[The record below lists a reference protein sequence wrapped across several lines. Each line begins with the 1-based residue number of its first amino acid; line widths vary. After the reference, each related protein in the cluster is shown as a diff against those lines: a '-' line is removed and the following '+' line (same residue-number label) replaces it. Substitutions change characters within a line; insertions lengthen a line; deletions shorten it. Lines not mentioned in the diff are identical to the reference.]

1 VSVTQHAE
9 FKDEESTLEAIELT
23 GQKLK
28 GVPIIAQLTEAEKN
42 HAARPSSTPSQ
53 LYLRLHSIT
62 PVECSRCC
70 ELVLRKNVYGQH
82 PRSFTR
88 LHLSTH
94 RIPRTMA
101 TVNDVAALLDETA
114 CDVEKSPD
122 SQNQF
127 EDRTFEEDNVTK
139 IDPELFTRPV
149 GRNNQNTQGPRQQ
162 GEDGVALYN
171 ILSQSG

>member
-1 VSVTQHAE
+1 
-9 FKDEESTLEAIELT
+9 
-23 GQKLK
+23 
-28 GVPIIAQLTEAEKN
+28 
-42 HAARPSSTPSQ
+42 
-53 LYLRLHSIT
+53 
-62 PVECSRCC
+62 
-70 ELVLRKNVYGQH
+70 
-82 PRSFTR
+82 
-88 LHLSTH
+88 
-94 RIPRTMA
+94 MA

-114 CDVEKSPD
+114 RDVEKSPD

-127 EDRTFEEDNVTK
+127 ENRTFEEDNVTK

>member
-1 VSVTQHAE
+1 VSVTQHVK

-53 LYLRLHSIT
+53 LYLRPHSIT

-70 ELVLRKNVYGQH
+70 ELVLRKNVYEQH
-82 PRSFTR
+82 PKSFTQ

-94 RIPRTMA
+94 RIPRTMV
-101 TVNDVAALLDETA
+101 TVNDVAASLDETA
-114 CDVEKSPD
+114 RDAEKSPD
-122 SQNQF
+122 SQKQF
-127 EDRTFEEDNVTK
+127 EDRTFKDDDVTK
-139 IDPELFTRPV
+139 IDRELFTPDRS
-149 GRNNQNTQGPRQQ
+149 RATTRTCK
-162 GEDGVALYN
+162 ALDN
-171 ILSQSG
+171 